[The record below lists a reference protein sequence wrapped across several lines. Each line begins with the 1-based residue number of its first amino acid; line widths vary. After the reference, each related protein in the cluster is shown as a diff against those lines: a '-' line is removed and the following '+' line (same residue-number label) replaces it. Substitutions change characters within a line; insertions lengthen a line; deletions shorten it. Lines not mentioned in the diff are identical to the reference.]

1 MPIQDH
7 DDQDRGLAHYRAADL
22 TKVFAAVNHLQATE
36 LVVSAEMVELQ
47 RIAWDNG
54 IAGLFPCSRD
64 PVEPPPR
71 LGSDPTD
78 AELRDRN
85 RLAAM
90 AHRDREVNR
99 PRRVKIER
107 SLQAAEE
114 LAGRHVWQSWH
125 TDYRGR
131 MYTGNKFVT
140 TQGQDHEKAQLSFLP
155 ANTNQDSLKLLLMA
169 AAGHY
174 GMSRKSWNER
184 FTWGEDHL
192 YQMMAAADDPLNKLE
207 LWRDA
212 ADPWQFLQ
220 CCIGLRDTVREQ
232 RTGCPVR
239 FDQTTSGLSLI
250 HI

>member
-1 MPIQDH
+1 
-7 DDQDRGLAHYRAADL
+7 
-22 TKVFAAVNHLQATE
+22 
-36 LVVSAEMVELQ
+36 
-47 RIAWDNG
+47 
-54 IAGLFPCSRD
+54 
-64 PVEPPPR
+64 
-71 LGSDPTD
+71 
-78 AELRDRN
+78 
-85 RLAAM
+85 M

-114 LAGRHVWQSWH
+114 LAGRHVWQSRAH

-155 ANTNQDSLKLLLMA
+155 TNTNQDSTETAARRLLLA
-169 AAGHY
+169 HY
-174 GMSRKSWNER
+174 GMSRKSWSER
-184 FTWGEDHL
+184 LTWAENHL
-192 YQMMAAADDPLNKLE
+192 YQMMAAARGPLNRLE

-212 ADPWQFLQ
+212 SDPWQFLQ

-239 FDQTTSGLSLI
+239 FDQTTSSCGILAALTRNARIGRACSL
-250 HI
+250 HGTTPHDLYEEVAAEVTKHLKHDLEFVLPRAGPGAPMAGAWCRSLAMQRPSAGCSLWRQLDVDRRWLGRSPR